1 MAKHVI
7 VDGFNVIRRDAELS
21 RIEGSNFYGG
31 QEALLRKLAQYR
43 HGTQH
48 RVIVVY
54 DGANGENPYRQKSQ
68 REGVQV
74 IYSARG
80 ETADEV
86 ILDLVEHSG
95 GQRSGV
101 VVVTADRDLASACRV
116 HRVTVVPPESLLRR
130 SQVRDAHPKGAEF
143 WHGKKEEQGWVGHT
157 RKKGNPRRAPK
168 SKRQTKTLW

>member
-7 VDGFNVIRRDAELS
+7 VDGFNVIRRDTELS
-21 RIEGSNFYGG
+21 RIERNNFYGG

-43 HGTQH
+43 RGTQH
-48 RVIVVY
+48 RVTVVY

-68 REGVQV
+68 KEGVQV

-80 ETADEV
+80 ETADDA
-86 ILDLVEHSG
+86 ILDLVENSG

-101 VVVTADRDLASACRV
+101 LVVTADRDLASACRN
-116 HRVTVVPPESLLRR
+116 HRVIVVPPESLLQR
-130 SQVRDAHPKGAEF
+130 SQIRDTRPGGAEF
-143 WHGKKEEQGWVGHT
+143 WHGKKEEQGWAGHT

-168 SKRQTKTLW
+168 NKRQNKTLW

>member
-21 RIEGSNFYGG
+21 RIERDNFNGA

-43 HGTQH
+43 RGTQH
-48 RVIVVY
+48 RVTVVY
-54 DGANGENPYRQKSQ
+54 DGAGGENPYRQKSQ
-68 REGVQV
+68 REGVQF

-86 ILDLVEHSG
+86 IIDLVEKTGGHS
-95 GQRSGV
+95 SGV
-101 VVVTADRDLASACRV
+101 LVVTADRDLASACRV
-116 HRVTVVPPESLLRR
+116 HRVTVVPPESLLQR
-130 SQVRDAHPKGAEF
+130 SQIRDARPGGAEF
-143 WHGKKEEQGWVGHT
+143 WHGKKEEHGWAGHT